1 MTYCT
6 DGPFRLRRSSLLCI
20 LVAQSVSPTVT
31 NQAQCHHAESEAMSG
46 SSLWLVPPEKSELYS
61 VIHDLILNQL
71 PSIFPIASVPGFTP
85 HVTLTADTV
94 FPNLEDSQQWLDSLD
109 LPQSMEV
116 LKVVIGEAEVGSTFF
131 RKLAMRC
138 EKTQGLC
145 ELAIHARK
153 AAMGE
158 SRIQSAKRWVEE
170 DYKPHISLMYS
181 DLPIPILQGQLE
193 DVHVKITK
201 VKQRSPN
208 SDTAKGGAIWLVP
221 TYKPI
226 EGWKPEAIRELPK
239 TEWSWEI

>member
-170 DYKPHISLMYS
+170 DYKPHISLM
-181 DLPIPILQGQLE
+181 
-193 DVHVKITK
+193 
-201 VKQRSPN
+201 
-208 SDTAKGGAIWLVP
+208 
-221 TYKPI
+221 
-226 EGWKPEAIRELPK
+226 
-239 TEWSWEI
+239 